1 MRTSIHN
8 IGIIIGYFLAA
19 VACLIILYYILKK
32 YGDWLALP
40 IALSPIAFSI
50 AVIYCLVRLEQKRKI
65 MKAITGA
72 DFQDNEWGF
81 GQVIAIFLWVPL
93 LVQTLYWAIGK
104 YPLILLC
111 AWMCLL
117 KVERDK
123 PPADTSPEVAIES
136 GDNSQDIDETG

>member
-1 MRTSIHN
+1 
-8 IGIIIGYFLAA
+8 
-19 VACLIILYYILKK
+19 
-32 YGDWLALP
+32 
-40 IALSPIAFSI
+40 
-50 AVIYCLVRLEQKRKI
+50 
-65 MKAITGA
+65 
-72 DFQDNEWGF
+72 
-81 GQVIAIFLWVPL
+81 VIAIFLWVPL

>member
-1 MRTSIHN
+1 
-8 IGIIIGYFLAA
+8 
-19 VACLIILYYILKK
+19 
-32 YGDWLALP
+32 
-40 IALSPIAFSI
+40 
-50 AVIYCLVRLEQKRKI
+50 LEQKRRI

-123 PPADTSPEVAIES
+123 PPAETSPEDAIES
-136 GDNSQDIDETG
+136 GDNSQDIDETGEAREVSADARDEETITSSSDKKEAGDSNTNIKEKTPTS